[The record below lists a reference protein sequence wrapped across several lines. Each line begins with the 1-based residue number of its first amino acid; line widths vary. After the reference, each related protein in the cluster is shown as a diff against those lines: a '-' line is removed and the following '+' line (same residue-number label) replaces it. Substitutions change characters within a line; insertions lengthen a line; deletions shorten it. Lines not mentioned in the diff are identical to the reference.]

1 MPIRLTDR
9 VVKALPLPA
18 GGKEKDKLIFDDRGA
33 GLFVRVCANGR
44 KVWGSQGRQN
54 DGRQVRQVIGRFPAI
69 STAKALKLA
78 KARAGRIASGVDL
91 HAERAERKAKLA
103 QRKTDSAFTV
113 SDLIAEWI
121 KAPKKKGAAKRQSY
135 AQAADRRLQR
145 ALMPLLTKA
154 SSSVTVEDLSRSCA
168 AVDKPAARHA
178 TAVQIKTLFRWAK
191 AERKIANNPAAD
203 LGLPGAPASRDRYL
217 EREEAQALWRAAGS
231 LPAPYGPFIRFLL
244 ATCVRRNEAATARW
258 SEFDEDLTLWS
269 IPGAKMKTGRP
280 HLVPIPAII
289 RDLLRDLP
297 RFSWSDLVFTAD
309 GRRAIGGFSILK
321 RKIDQALVDDEVKLE
336 PWRLHDLR
344 RTAVSWMAS
353 EKIDITVSDLLLAH
367 GISSLS
373 TVGAVYQKFQWID
386 ERRAAL
392 ERWAGFLSQ

>member
-1 MPIRLTDR
+1 MTAAKSARRSAGSPQSPPPRRLSSR
-9 VVKALPLPA
+9 KRGPAVSLRAL
-18 GGKEKDKLIFDDRGA
+18 
-33 GLFVRVCANGR
+33 
-44 KVWGSQGRQN
+44 
-54 DGRQVRQVIGRFPAI
+54 I
-69 STAKALKLA
+69 STPSAPSASSGSSLN
-78 KARAGRIASGVDL
+78 ARPN
-91 HAERAERKAKLA
+91 
-103 QRKTDSAFTV
+103 SAFTV

-145 ALMPLLTKA
+145 VLKPLLTKPA
-154 SSSVTVEDLSRSCA
+154 ASVTVEDLTRACDT
-168 AVDKPAARHA
+168 VDKPAARHA
-178 TAVQIKTLFRWAK
+178 AVIQVKTLFRWAK

-231 LPAPYGPFIRFLL
+231 LPSPYGPFIRFLL

-269 IPGAKMKTGRP
+269 IPGMKMKTGRP
-280 HLVPIPAII
+280 HLVPIPAAI

-321 RKIDQALVDDEVKLE
+321 RKIDQALVDDGVKLE

-386 ERRAAL
+386 ERRSAL
-392 ERWAGFLSQ
+392 ERWTGFLTR